1 MSTNSIRLQALQFSV
16 AGLLKG
22 PMGKTRTYELRLPIS
37 QVDQLD
43 ESFDVTGPLSGA
55 VRFLRTGET
64 VFTEVD
70 ASVQVHLECS
80 RCLQAFD
87 TEIDFEIKEEFHP
100 SVDIGTGR
108 VVTDLGDD
116 DALIIDEQHVLDLSE
131 VVRQAIILALPITP
145 TCQDDCKGLCPTC
158 GTNRN
163 TKTCDCV
170 DEVIDPRWDALSML
184 LELQDDES

>member
-1 MSTNSIRLQALQFSV
+1 
-16 AGLLKG
+16 
-22 PMGKTRTYELRLPIS
+22 MGETRTYELRLPIS
-37 QVDQLD
+37 HVDQLD
-43 ESFDVTGPLSGA
+43 ESFDVTGPLLGT

-87 TEIDFEIKEEFHP
+87 TEIEFEIKEEFRP

-108 VVTDLGDD
+108 VMTALGDD
-116 DALIIDEQHVLDLSE
+116 AALIIDEQHVLDLSE

-145 TCQDDCKGLCPTC
+145 ICQDDCKGLCPTC